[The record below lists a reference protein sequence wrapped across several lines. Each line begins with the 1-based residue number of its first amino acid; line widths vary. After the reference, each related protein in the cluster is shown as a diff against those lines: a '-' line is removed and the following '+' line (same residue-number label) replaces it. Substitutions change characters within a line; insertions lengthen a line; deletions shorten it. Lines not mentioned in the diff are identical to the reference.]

1 MHKYTDEQRQ
11 FILENYRRMQTK
23 ELVNRFNLRFGTDVT
38 ESMMKGYKANHKLNS
53 GLTGRFPKGHVPA
66 NKGKKGQWLKG
77 CEKTWFTKG
86 HLPAQTDPIGTE
98 KLLGDGYVWVKVD
111 NKSKVPKRINWIQ
124 KHVLLW
130 EQANGP
136 VPEGH
141 CVIFLDGD
149 RSHIELSNLELIDRK
164 TLAVLNKKG
173 LLRKDADLS
182 KTGIQIA
189 KLIQAI
195 TQHKQNDEQ
204 EENR

>member
-1 MHKYTDEQRQ
+1 MPT
-11 FILENYRRMQTK
+11 T

-53 GLTGRFPKGHVPA
+53 GLTGQFPKGHVPA
-66 NKGKKGQWLKG
+66 NKGKKGQWSKG
-77 CEKTWFTKG
+77 CEKTWFPKG
-86 HLPAQTDPIGTE
+86 HLPSQTDPIGTE

-111 NKSKVPKRINWIQ
+111 NKPKVPKRVNWIQ

-195 TQHKQNDEQ
+195 TQHKRNDE
-204 EENR
+204 